1 MNRLRY
7 LTPMSLKGIYK
18 NVNQK
23 NERREG
29 NYTDFWIENLGTGP
43 NLSIITLNVIK

>member
-23 NERREG
+23 MRE
-29 NYTDFWIENLGTGP
+29 EKE
-43 NLSIITLNVIK
+43 IIQISE